1 VLFLRNTHSNWV
13 LDPAKMNRAVHVFRP
28 APSVEDLCMTAS
40 GMVGASPRLDS
51 LLPALARAY
60 AAVYA
65 EQQRSDFFG
74 LRDFYA
80 TVRALAHELHSDA
93 PAAIGKSLVQQGDAP
108 LVRAV
113 LRNFSGR
120 PPAETHAV
128 LQRFLREAGSSS
140 VGASTRSSSSSGS
153 GSRSSSTVLPSTES
167 LIRENLQCQSSRSTE
182 DAAVVASAQGAQLA
196 RHLMLLTSCSA
207 AASLGLLFDRGLL
220 QLGRAEVIFGS
231 DFARDRGRDSV
242 CSALQ
247 RVRHCMASGVP
258 VVLLHCDALHESL
271 YGECCTNLWSV
282 YTSYFLSV
290 TRWFKTKLGV
300 VVEHYRCPVITC
312 VQ

>member
-1 VLFLRNTHSNWV
+1 
-13 LDPAKMNRAVHVFRP
+13 MNRAVHVFRP

-65 EQQRSDFFG
+65 QQVRLDFFG

-80 TVRALAHELHSDA
+80 TVRALAHALHSDA
-93 PAAIGKSLVQQGDAP
+93 PIDISCESHSALQGDAP

-120 PPAETHAV
+120 PPAETRAV
-128 LQRFLREAGSSS
+128 LQRFLTEAGSSNLS
-140 VGASTRSSSSSGS
+140 ASSISSSSGS
-153 GSRSSSTVLPSTES
+153 SSSSIVLPSTES
-167 LIRENLQCQSSRSTE
+167 LIRENLQSSRSTE
-182 DAAVVASAQGAQLA
+182 DAALIASAQGAQLA

-207 AASLGLLFDRGLL
+207 AASLGLLFDRALL

-231 DFARDRGRDSV
+231 DFTRDRGRDSV

-271 YGECCTNLWSV
+271 YGECL
-282 YTSYFLSV
+282 L
-290 TRWFKTKLGV
+290 
-300 VVEHYRCPVITC
+300 
-312 VQ
+312 

>member
-1 VLFLRNTHSNWV
+1 
-13 LDPAKMNRAVHVFRP
+13 
-28 APSVEDLCMTAS
+28 MTAG

-80 TVRALAHELHSDA
+80 TVRALAHALHSDA
-93 PAAIGKSLVQQGDAP
+93 PTVIGESHSALQGDAP

-120 PPAETHAV
+120 PPAETRAV
-128 LQRFLREAGSSS
+128 LQRFLTEAGSSS
-140 VGASTRSSSSSGS
+140 ASTSSSSSSDS
-153 GSRSSSTVLPSTES
+153 GSSSSSTVLPPTES
-167 LIRENLQCQSSRSTE
+167 LIRDNLQCQSSRSTE

-207 AASLGLLFDRGLL
+207 AASLGLLFDRALL

-271 YGECCTNLWSV
+271 YGECTCMHAQLQCFCFVRTERPGYCV
-282 YTSYFLSV
+282 DKAPALSCYSISKV
-290 TRWFKTKLGV
+290 LLQLQHTMLCKHAIRSCN
-300 VVEHYRCPVITC
+300 E
-312 VQ
+312 